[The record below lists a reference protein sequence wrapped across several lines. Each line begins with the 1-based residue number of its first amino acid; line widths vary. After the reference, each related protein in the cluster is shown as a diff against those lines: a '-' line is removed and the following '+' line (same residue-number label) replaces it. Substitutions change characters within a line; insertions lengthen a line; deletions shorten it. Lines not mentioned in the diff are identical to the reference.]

1 MVPEFGSFSNVAL
14 ALRPGELQIRRLI
27 DPVLSACFCLAIS
40 AHKRAAPLTPIM
52 H

>member
-1 MVPEFGSFSNVAL
+1 MVPEFGSFSKAAL

-40 AHKRAAPLTPIM
+40 AQRGAPVTPIM

>member
-1 MVPEFGSFSNVAL
+1 MVPEFGSFSKAAL

-27 DPVLSACFCLAIS
+27 DPVLSACFASPFRRIN
-40 AHKRAAPLTPIM
+40 ARRPLTPIM